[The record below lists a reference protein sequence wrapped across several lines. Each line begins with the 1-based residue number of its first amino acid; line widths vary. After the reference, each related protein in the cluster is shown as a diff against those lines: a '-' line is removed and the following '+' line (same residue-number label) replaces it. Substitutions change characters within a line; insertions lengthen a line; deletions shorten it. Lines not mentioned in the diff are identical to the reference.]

1 MIDYLFHYYEKKSGP
16 FSNLSSVPLP
26 DAQKIL
32 NGLKS
37 ERQTMASQRYDGYL
51 QRRHELESIA
61 RAIFI
66 EKGGK
71 PKNEY
76 PHYMVVGKCDWLKS
90 WYIESGFIR
99 IHVSAFNS
107 DAISFSYGDLFPTF
121 SDRVTDNREYRRQVY
136 TLNEIEQIISKYGL
150 PQHWN
155 GQGEFGPERYVE
167 VQVWDDEP
175 LRAFLPDYHNQ
186 E

>member
-76 PHYMVVGKCDWLKS
+76 RNS
-90 WYIESGFIR
+90 
-99 IHVSAFNS
+99 SAL
-107 DAISFSYGDLFPTF
+107 FSVFPGLFA
-121 SDRVTDNREYRRQVY
+121 
-136 TLNEIEQIISKYGL
+136 LYGL
-150 PQHWN
+150 RSYQIFDMHRTWSRFSAT
-155 GQGEFGPERYVE
+155 EART
-167 VQVWDDEP
+167 
-175 LRAFLPDYHNQ
+175 YH
-186 E
+186 